1 MSVDNLGPIRFE
13 EQYFERIWGGR
24 RLERDLGKTIPADV
38 PIGEAWLIS
47 DHPSAESVVSE
58 GSLAGKTLR
67 QLLDADADAVL
78 GSRAQLTVHGRFPLL
93 LKILDAADWLSV
105 QVHPDDECA
114 ARLGEPDVGKTEMW
128 HVLQA
133 DPDSELICGL
143 DRSVDPDAFIAAARD
158 GRLDDMLPRFPVVP
172 GDAVFVR
179 AGTVHAIGGGIL
191 LAEIQ
196 QNSDLTYRIYD
207 WNRVDASGKGRE
219 LHLEKTRAAT
229 HFGSTHRGK
238 QTPLELADDSGAE
251 KREILAACRYFAAER
266 VQCNGKWRRATG
278 KASFHIVL
286 CIDGSANLEAGSG
299 VAALLPGQACLV
311 PGAVP
316 EFTVEGGC
324 TVLDYYVPDRVR
336 DVEEPLKAAG
346 HSAESIGHL
355 LS

>member
-1 MSVDNLGPIRFE
+1 MNGDHLGPIRFE
-13 EQYFERIWGGR
+13 EHYFERIWGGR
-24 RLERDLGKTIPADV
+24 RLESDLGKIIPPNV

-47 DHPSAESVVSE
+47 DHPSAESVVAE
-58 GSLAGKTLR
+58 GPLAGNTLR
-67 QLLDADADAVL
+67 QLLAADADTIL
-78 GSRAQLTVHGRFPLL
+78 GSRAKLNVHGRFPLL

-128 HVLQA
+128 HILQSE
-133 DPDSELICGL
+133 PNSELICGL
-143 DRSVDPDAFIAAARD
+143 DPAIDPDAFICAARD
-158 GRLDDMLPRFPVVP
+158 GRLDAMLPRFTVAP

-207 WNRVDASGKGRE
+207 WNRVDVSGKGRE
-219 LHLEKTRAAT
+219 LHLDKTRAAT
-229 HFGSTHRGK
+229 HFGSTHGGK
-238 QTPLELADDSGAE
+238 QTPLELSDDSGAD
-251 KREILAACRYFAAER
+251 KREMLAACRYFAAER
-266 VQCNGKWRRATG
+266 VQCTDTWRRITG

-286 CIDGSANLEAGSG
+286 CIDGTASVEAGSG
-299 VAALLPGQACLV
+299 EAALSPGQACLI

-316 EFTVEGGC
+316 EFSVESGC
-324 TVLDYYVPDRVR
+324 TVLDYYVPDLVQ
-336 DVEEPLKAAG
+336 DVEAPLKAAG
-346 HSAESIGHL
+346 HSAESIGRL

>member
-1 MSVDNLGPIRFE
+1 MNGDHLGPIRFE
-13 EQYFERIWGGR
+13 EHYFERIWGGR
-24 RLERDLGKTIPADV
+24 RLESALGKIIPPNV

-47 DHPSAESVVSE
+47 DHPSAESVVAE
-58 GSLAGKTLR
+58 GPLAGNTLR
-67 QLLDADADAVL
+67 QLLAADADTIL
-78 GSRAQLTVHGRFPLL
+78 GSRAKLTVHGRFPLL

-133 DPDSELICGL
+133 ELDSELICGL
-143 DRSVDPDAFIAAARD
+143 DPAVDPEVFITAAGN
-158 GRLDDMLPRFPVVP
+158 GRLDDMLPRFTVAP

-219 LHLEKTRAAT
+219 LHLDKTRAAT
-229 HFGSTHRGK
+229 HFGSDHGGK
-238 QTPLELADDSGAE
+238 QRPLELPDDAGAA
-251 KREILAACRYFAAER
+251 KRELLAACRYFAAER
-266 VQCNGKWRRATG
+266 VQCCGAWRRITHQR
-278 KASFHIVL
+278 SFHIIL
-286 CIDGSANLEAGSG
+286 CIDGSAHVLAGPG
-299 VAALLPGQACLV
+299 GAILTKGQACLV
-311 PGAVP
+311 PGKHP
-316 EFTVEGGC
+316 EFTVDGSC
-324 TVLDYYVPDRVR
+324 TVLDYYVPDLVL
-336 DVEEPLKAAG
+336 DVEAPLEAAG
-346 HSAESIGHL
+346 HSRDAILQL

>member
-1 MSVDNLGPIRFE
+1 MNADNLGPLRFE

-24 RLERDLGKTIPADV
+24 RLESDLGKTIPADV

-47 DHPSAESVVSE
+47 DHPSAESVVAE
-58 GSLAGKTLR
+58 GPFAGKTLR
-67 QLLDADADAVL
+67 QLLDIDANAIL

-128 HVLQA
+128 HILHA
-133 DPDSELICGL
+133 EPNSELICGL
-143 DRSVDPDAFIAAARD
+143 DPSVDPDAFIAAARD
-158 GRLDDMLPRFPVVP
+158 GRLDAMLPRFTVAP

-219 LHLEKTRAAT
+219 LHLDKTRAAT
-229 HFGSTHRGK
+229 HFGSTHAGK
-238 QTPLELADDSGAE
+238 QTPLELQDNSGAV
-251 KREILAACRYFAAER
+251 KREILAACPYFAAER
-266 VQCNGKWRRATG
+266 VRCSDAWRRATSRT
-278 KASFHIVL
+278 SFHILL
-286 CIDGSANLEAGSG
+286 CIDGSAQVSAGSG
-299 VAALLPGQACLV
+299 ISSLSMGQACLI
-311 PGAVP
+311 PGTLP
-316 EFTVEGGC
+316 EFSVKGTC
-324 TVLDYYVPDRVR
+324 TVIDYYVPDLLE
-336 DVEEPLKAAG
+336 DVENPLQTAG
-346 HSAESIGHL
+346 HSRDAISRL